1 MTATALSRLTLTDFR
16 SYVGAE
22 LALDGRPVFLV
33 GPNGAGKTN
42 LLEAISLF
50 TPGRGLRGAA
60 IAELGRRLPG
70 ETVGRAWAVSASV
83 SVAGEATQVGTGV
96 AEAGAARRTVRVGGE
111 TVPPGRLADHL
122 RQVWLTPAQDRL
134 FLEGAAERRRFFDRL
149 VFAAIP
155 RHAAHA
161 QAYDRASRERMRL
174 LTDDTQAPDP
184 AWLDALEA
192 RLAEAGALMA
202 EARATTLAA
211 LQAEIDGRGE
221 RPFPQARLSLTGEWE
236 QLAAAG
242 AEIADI
248 EARLAE
254 AGALM
259 AEARATTLAALQAE
273 IDGRGERPFPQAR
286 LSLTGEWEQLA
297 AAGAEIAD
305 IEARLAKAL
314 AAARPRDA
322 AAGRALTGPHRGDL
336 AVVHVEKDRPAAECS
351 TGEQKALILN
361 LVLAQ
366 AASLARSDTAPSPL
380 LLLDE
385 VAAHLDARRRGALF
399 DEIEALGLQAFLT
412 GTDEVLFEAL
422 AGRAQGFRVDGS
434 ALLTLD

>member
-1 MTATALSRLTLTDFR
+1 VTATALSRLTLTDFR
-16 SYVGAE
+16 SYARADLV
-22 LALDGRPVFLV
+22 LDGRPVYLV

-42 LLEAISLF
+42 LLEAVSLF
-50 TPGRGLRGAA
+50 TPGRGLRGASL
-60 IAELGRRLPG
+60 AEVGRRLPG
-70 ETVGRAWAVSASV
+70 EAHGRAWAVAAVVSAD
-83 SVAGEATQVGTGV
+83 GEATQLGTGV
-96 AEAGAARRTVRVGGE
+96 ETAGAARRTVRIDGE
-111 TVPPGRLADHL
+111 TTPPGRLADHL

-134 FLEGAAERRRFFDRL
+134 FLEGAADRRRFFDRL

-161 QAYDRASRERMRL
+161 QAYERAQRERMRL
-174 LTDDTQAPDP
+174 LTDAVEGGGAPDP

-211 LQAEIDGRGE
+211 LQAEIDGRGT
-221 RPFPQARLSLTGEWE
+221 RPFPQAKLTLTGEWE
-236 QLAAAG
+236 RMAAAG

-248 EARLAE
+248 EAKLARALAE
-254 AGALM
+254 A
-259 AEARATTLAALQAE
+259 
-273 IDGRGERPFPQAR
+273 RG
-286 LSLTGEWEQLA
+286 
-297 AAGAEIAD
+297 
-305 IEARLAKAL
+305 K
-314 AAARPRDA
+314 DA

-336 AVVHVEKDRPAAECS
+336 AVIHAEKDRPAAECS

-366 AASLARSDTAPSPL
+366 AARLARAEASPRPV

-399 DEIEALGLQAFLT
+399 DEIAALGLQAFLT
-412 GTDEVLFEAL
+412 GTDEHLFEGL
-422 AGRAQGFRVDGS
+422 AGRAQGFQVDASG
-434 ALLTLD
+434 LTPAD

>member
-1 MTATALSRLTLTDFR
+1 
-16 SYVGAE
+16 
-22 LALDGRPVFLV
+22 VFLV

-50 TPGRGLRGAA
+50 APGRGLRGASL
-60 IAELGRRLPG
+60 AELGRRLPG
-70 ETVGRAWAVSASV
+70 EAQGRAWAVSAAV
-83 SVAGEATQVGTGV
+83 RADGEETQIGTGV
-96 AEAGAARRTVRVGGE
+96 ETAGAARRTVRITGE

-161 QAYDRASRERMRL
+161 QAYERALRERMRL
-174 LTDDTQAPDP
+174 LIDEAQAPDP

-221 RPFPQARLSLTGEWE
+221 RPFPQARLSLAGEWE
-236 QLAAAG
+236 QMAAAG
-242 AEIADI
+242 ATIADI
-248 EARLAE
+248 E
-254 AGALM
+254 
-259 AEARATTLAALQAE
+259 
-273 IDGRGERPFPQAR
+273 
-286 LSLTGEWEQLA
+286 S
-297 AAGAEIAD
+297 
-305 IEARLAKAL
+305 RLAKAL
-314 AAARPRDA
+314 AQARPRDA

-336 AVVHVEKDRPAAECS
+336 VVLHVEKDRPAAECS

-361 LVLAQ
+361 LALAQ
-366 AASLARSDTAPSPL
+366 AARLARAEAQPAPI

-385 VAAHLDARRRGALF
+385 VAAHLDARRRAALF
-399 DEIEALGLQAFLT
+399 DEITALGLQAFLT
-412 GTDEVLFEAL
+412 GTDEALFEGL
-422 AGRAQGFRVDGS
+422 DGRAQGVRVDAA
-434 ALLTLD
+434 ALAPLD

>member
-1 MTATALSRLTLTDFR
+1 VTATAPFRQTLARLTLTDFR
-16 SYVGAE
+16 SYARAE
-22 LALDGRPVFLV
+22 LPLDGRPVYLI

-50 TPGRGLRGAA
+50 TPGRGLRGANL
-60 IAELGRRLPG
+60 AEVGRRMPG
-70 ETVGRAWAVSASV
+70 EAVGRAWAVSAIV
-83 SVAGEATQVGTGV
+83 SASGEETQIGTGV
-96 AEAGAARRTVRVGGE
+96 GEAGAARRTVRIAGE
-111 TVPPGRLADHL
+111 TAPPGRLADHL

-134 FLEGAAERRRFFDRL
+134 FLEGASERRRFFDRL

-161 QAYDRASRERMRL
+161 QAYEKSARERMRL
-174 LTDDTQAPDP
+174 LTDEAQAPDA

-221 RPFPQARLSLTGEWE
+221 RPFPQAKLSLTGEWE
-236 QLAAAG
+236 QMALGG

-248 EARLAE
+248 EVKLAR
-254 AGALM
+254 
-259 AEARATTLAALQAE
+259 
-273 IDGRGERPFPQAR
+273 
-286 LSLTGEWEQLA
+286 
-297 AAGAEIAD
+297 
-305 IEARLAKAL
+305 AL

-366 AASLARSDTAPSPL
+366 AARLARVETSPSPI

-412 GTDEVLFEAL
+412 GTDDHLFEGL
-422 AGRAQGFRVDGS
+422 AGRAQGFRVEGAELT
-434 ALLTLD
+434 AL